1 MLKSKK
7 YLLISGII
15 FLILILLGLGYYIR
29 QGPIFQSKLNL
40 NNIQLSKR
48 AESFSGMTDRSY
60 LIFRKVTADP
70 FKVHEGEEQ
79 QFLLKIS
86 DSAGVKKVSAL
97 LPHDLGTDTKD
108 MQLVEG
114 NQKEGTWYVKW
125 QTHDLSQ
132 EEYKMTFKAENLA
145 GQTAEIAFFWQY
157 EKNTQTKKAN
167 PTQRLWY
174 AFLDNKPQEAQAGNC
189 SFTPNTNNAV
199 SSDCSISGVDGVDGG
214 NLTVNSG
221 KTLQL
226 NSDSHLIFN
235 PNKQI
240 SVGGDIW
247 VNQLDSEVYK
257 GYICVTDND
266 GDGCWMG
273 NKMKSDSA
281 TCSDLAPGKIRL
293 KDASHYPDCDD
304 NNTSGIECCT
314 DGCHWDAV
322 GTRCWTGTYGSCSG
336 GTYSSICDESKIGS
350 KSRSYKTCSAS
361 HTCSDSHTES
371 TSCTITRDTDG
382 TRCWTGTYGS
392 CSGGTYSSI
401 CDESKTGSKSRSYKT
416 CSAGSCS
423 DSHTESTSCTIT
435 RDTDGTRCWTGTYGS
450 CSGGSYSSTCDE
462 SKTGSKSRSYKTCS
476 SASCSDSHT
485 ESTSCTI
492 TRDTDGTI
500 CSTSNYCGS
509 TCSWYTGKKCNNGSC
524 SQGYG
529 GGSCNPKKC
538 SGGSCSN
545 ICESSCG
552 ADAGCDGKTPGSSC
566 ASGAG
571 TCNNDCE
578 CKVTSISLPPCPF
591 SDTAGIWARDYN
603 VDWDYDNI
611 CDGWTCTHG
620 ISRCRI
626 GENCKC
632 NSKTDAFF
640 VTGERCEHWVVE
652 TGASTFR
659 SSGIGSYMSNKTV
672 LCKTANASTNNY
684 PACQFSGDAGDVYAT
699 PISAVSE
706 GSYTNWANDKSKW
719 CKVSSGGGCSYDF
732 GYGDV
737 DVITYSNYRVEC
749 KQECGM
755 GGVIGV
761 HNCPVT
767 CKMCVIR

>member
-350 KSRSYKTCSAS
+350 KSRSY
-361 HTCSDSHTES
+361 
-371 TSCTITRDTDG
+371 I
-382 TRCWTGTYGS
+382 
-392 CSGGTYSSI
+392 
-401 CDESKTGSKSRSYKT
+401 
-416 CSAGSCS
+416 
-423 DSHTESTSCTIT
+423 
-435 RDTDGTRCWTGTYGS
+435 
-450 CSGGSYSSTCDE
+450 
-462 SKTGSKSRSYKTCS
+462 
-476 SASCSDSHT
+476 
-485 ESTSCTI
+485 
-492 TRDTDGTI
+492 
-500 CSTSNYCGS
+500 N
-509 TCSWYTGKKCNNGSC
+509 
-524 SQGYG
+524 
-529 GGSCNPKKC
+529 
-538 SGGSCSN
+538 
-545 ICESSCG
+545 
-552 ADAGCDGKTPGSSC
+552 
-566 ASGAG
+566 
-571 TCNNDCE
+571 
-578 CKVTSISLPPCPF
+578 
-591 SDTAGIWARDYN
+591 
-603 VDWDYDNI
+603 
-611 CDGWTCTHG
+611 
-620 ISRCRI
+620 
-626 GENCKC
+626 
-632 NSKTDAFF
+632 
-640 VTGERCEHWVVE
+640 
-652 TGASTFR
+652 
-659 SSGIGSYMSNKTV
+659 
-672 LCKTANASTNNY
+672 
-684 PACQFSGDAGDVYAT
+684 
-699 PISAVSE
+699 
-706 GSYTNWANDKSKW
+706 
-719 CKVSSGGGCSYDF
+719 
-732 GYGDV
+732 
-737 DVITYSNYRVEC
+737 
-749 KQECGM
+749 
-755 GGVIGV
+755 
-761 HNCPVT
+761 
-767 CKMCVIR
+767 